1 MLVPGERVR
10 RVLEPELVVER
21 AVARDRQRKMR
32 ESLHAQLGAPMHDI
46 PESYDAYGGLA
57 AAVAAPARPSLRPR
71 RTRAKATSDAFAEV
85 GSGTITAEQLK
96 VRVDRHTRSRV
107 GLEREGARASATKR
121 GAVMVKRRLH
131 IGGSSRAPVAAQLY
145 PPRCA
150 ASDTCAAR
158 KARKETASHTRLHR
172 VQVPLLRDSDGR
184 RVTWTRPRLSRAPR

>member
-1 MLVPGERVR
+1 MRGAGAGAGFLLACCTTYLSQWARPRALR
-10 RVLEPELVVER
+10 A
-21 AVARDRQRKMR
+21 AVAMS
-32 ESLHAQLGAPMHDI
+32 SLCVRSPARHGAHARRGAP
-46 PESYDAYGGLA
+46 

-184 RVTWTRPRLSRAPR
+184 RVTCTRPRLSRAPR